1 MKEAEIQL
9 QNALLTTF
17 LANLAFL
24 SEYDNQLYHRVDEL
38 SRMIENGTYK
48 EKYALEFIIENGDFD
63 IYDLINDKYLYDK
76 RPKEINDKLVRKVE
90 LDEKN
95 SIYFVENYFAIDRK
109 LDVDKKNRFSDD
121 GTNYLALTQNDMFE
135 YSNFL
140 NDFLRKKKKK
150 LKKIEKFVFLGTLLG
165 RHIPRIAEKIDAES
179 YLVLERNLEIFR
191 LSLFTVDYT
200 ILGNKGVVFS
210 IMDNP
215 LEEEKRIQKFMK
227 SSLLKNYMLK
237 FSSSEVN
244 IDKYID
250 TLNTTLHLVN
260 NSSQYTYTRY
270 LYSLGNRVTQILD
283 MDYKILL
290 MNQIKE
296 KLNFFDNIPVLYIA
310 AGPSLDES
318 MEWIKENQNK
328 FFIVT
333 IGAAYK
339 KLLNNN
345 IKIDMITTLDESAI
359 LNDIQFDDNSVSKI
373 NQNTIILAS
382 VKTNIS
388 LLSKLKQKTLFLY
401 EVSIPFHKN
410 NITFEGYSIGEI
422 TLDILLKMNAKE
434 IYLIGLD
441 LALDQ
446 ETGES
451 HSKNS
456 SSSTR
461 KYDLNK
467 NQKKEDFSIRG
478 LVKVKGNMR
487 EEVSTIGLF
496 YNSIKALEEIVSKEI
511 NCNIYNLSFNGA
523 YFENVKPLDKNNIK
537 IEKFKNLNYQN
548 IVLIN
553 LLNQYSLNHLNKE
566 SKKDLKE
573 DIKEIENIINIA
585 LLELLNCELKTYEEF
600 YEKVTDLYFSINVNN
615 KLIIGILKKYLMML
629 IPYLSYHFNDIKI
642 KNEPKKVN
650 KIKEIYINQ
659 LKIIFEDYIFCL
671 KRLL

>member
-9 QNALLTTF
+9 QNVLLTTF

-24 SEYDNQLYHRVDEL
+24 SEYDNELYHRVDEL
-38 SRMIENGTYK
+38 SRMIENGMYK
-48 EKYALEFIIENGDFD
+48 EQYALEFIMENGDFD

-76 RPKEINDKLVRKVE
+76 RPKEINDELVRKVQF
-90 LDEKN
+90 DEKN
-95 SIYFVENYFAIDRK
+95 SIYFIENYFA
-109 LDVDKKNRFSDD
+109 VDKKIEVDKNDRFLND
-121 GTNYLALTQNDMFE
+121 GKDYLALTQNDMFE
-135 YSNFL
+135 YSSFL
-140 NDFLRKKKKK
+140 DDFLRKKNKK
-150 LKKIEKFVFLGTLLG
+150 LKKVEKFIFLGTLLG
-165 RHIPRIAEKIDAES
+165 RHIPRIAEKIRGES
-179 YLVLERNLEIFR
+179 YLVLERNLELFR

-200 ILGNKGVVFS
+200 ILGEKGVVFS

-215 LEEEKRIQKFMK
+215 IEEEKRIQKFIK
-227 SSLLKNYMLK
+227 SSLFKNYILK
-237 FSSSEVN
+237 FSSTNIN

-270 LYSLGNRVTQILD
+270 LYSLGNKVTQILD
-283 MDYKILL
+283 SDYKILL
-290 MNQIKE
+290 MNQIKD
-296 KLNFFDNIPVLYIA
+296 KLNFFDNIPMLYIA
-310 AGPSLDES
+310 AGPSLDECI
-318 MEWIKENQNK
+318 EWIKENQNK

-339 KLLNNN
+339 KLLDNN
-345 IKIDMITTLDESAI
+345 IKIDMITTLDESAS
-359 LNDIQFDDNSVSKI
+359 LNNIQFDDNSMSKM
-373 NQNTIILAS
+373 NQNTIVLAS
-382 VKTNIS
+382 VKTHIS
-388 LLSKLKQKTLFLY
+388 VLEKLKQKNLFLY

-410 NITFEGYSIGEI
+410 NITFEGYSIGEV

-456 SSSTR
+456 SSSTS

-467 NQKKEDFSIRG
+467 NQNKEDFSIRG

-511 NCNIYNLSFNGA
+511 NCNIYNLSSNGA

-537 IEKFKNLNYQN
+537 IGGFENLNYQN
-548 IVLIN
+548 VDLIN
-553 LLNQYSLNHLNKE
+553 LLNQYSLTHLNEE
-566 SKKDLKE
+566 SKEDLKE
-573 DIKEIENIINIA
+573 DIKEIENILNVA
-585 LLELLNCELKTYEEF
+585 LLELLDCELKTYEEF
-600 YEKVTDLYFSINVNN
+600 YEKVMNLYFSINVNN
-615 KLIIGILKKYLMML
+615 KLIIVILKKYLMML
-629 IPYLSYHFNDIKI
+629 IPYLSYHFNDLEI

-650 KIKEIYINQ
+650 KIKEIYVNQ
-659 LKIIFEDYIFCL
+659 LEIIFEDYIFCL